1 VLRRQHQAD
10 VVVIVMAMSVVMVM
24 MSMIMVAMAVVVM
37 MVVGMSHVAAI
48 GPYLA
53 VLRIKRNFQS
63 PF

>member
-1 VLRRQHQAD
+1 M
-10 VVVIVMAMSVVMVM
+10 VVIVMAMSVVMVM
-24 MSMIMVAMAVVVM
+24 MSMIMVAMAVVM
-37 MVVGMSHVAAI
+37 MVVVVGMSHVAAI